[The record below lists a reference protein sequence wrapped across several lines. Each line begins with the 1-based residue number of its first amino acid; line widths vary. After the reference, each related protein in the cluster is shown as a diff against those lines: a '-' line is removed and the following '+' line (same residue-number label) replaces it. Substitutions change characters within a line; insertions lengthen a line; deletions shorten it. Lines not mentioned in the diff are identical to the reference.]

1 MTQNQTCYA
10 LHFHLSD
17 ISSSLPPQ
25 LHIFLCLSPLG
36 PGFPTCQYKARK
48 KSSELYLKSHL
59 SNRNWDIACRV
70 AKFKKLSTQL
80 TRCVSDKI
88 FPYFKPMKLCGHEQN
103 QTLTFFLKVGKMK
116 ETPNVGGKKKPN
128 PTKQAV

>member
-17 ISSSLPPQ
+17 LSSSLPPQ

-80 TRCVSDKI
+80 TRCVSDKFFHI
-88 FPYFKPMKLCGHEQN
+88 SNLWNYVDMSKTRLWF
-103 QTLTFFLKVGKMK
+103 FFLKLAKWRHPMWG
-116 ETPNVGGKKKPN
+116 EKKKPN
-128 PTKQAV
+128 PTKLAV